1 MPTAQE
7 KYAKNLESQ
16 CRGLAVYRPAAMQAH
31 SHRVGDIAFFDSQ
44 GLYRWVQNAFN
55 SYVSH
60 CLCYVTW

>member
-31 SHRVGDIAFFDSQ
+31 SHRVGDMLSLTLKVYTAGFK
-44 GLYRWVQNAFN
+44 
-55 SYVSH
+55 
-60 CLCYVTW
+60 